1 MPASWRPL
9 ALPSRVGCRPA
20 ALDSPGSQAQIETH
34 RLKPWSQ
41 APVAESLIVLPP
53 VMEGDMPDR
62 PTISC
67 VRRCSTCGEPSHV
80 RVMVPSAD
88 KPGFDEYLY
97 ECQSCGYAETIYFRR
112 DG

>member
-1 MPASWRPL
+1 M
-9 ALPSRVGCRPA
+9 
-20 ALDSPGSQAQIETH
+20 
-34 RLKPWSQ
+34 
-41 APVAESLIVLPP
+41 AESLIVLPP

-112 DG
+112 GG